1 MMLREP
7 ETNRFGTKETL
18 CLNHRREDRER
29 SLFSSESTHTG
40 NPEPKKILPGSERTL
55 YPSHQGEHTA
65 KRYPKAHS
73 LSLHVF
79 PLRYFHPSARGP
91 GSWGGCTQRWF
102 LILHESD
109 NLILANSFLF
119 FLKQQQKSPPRPFS
133 KSLFP
138 HL

>member
-18 CLNHRREDRER
+18 CLNHRIEDRER
-29 SLFSSESTHTG
+29 SLFSRESTHTG
-40 NPEPKKILPGSERTL
+40 NPEPKKILPGSKRTL

-79 PLRYFHPSARGP
+79 PLRCFHPSARGP

-119 FLKQQQKSPPRPFS
+119 FFETATKKSS
-133 KSLFP
+133 QTLF
-138 HL
+138 